1 MALLER
7 PIPVPRPAA
16 AMEDDFDLPEEEP
29 EQTTAPQDQ
38 TCPELRKP
46 TTTRTLNKRARLE
59 PQDDKCGVT
68 GCPDLRKSKS
78 RFCFGHDRHFANMRY
93 QASRRGAA
101 QLAAF
106 NEMMSNLLV
115 ASEEILK
122 FAAVSAASP
131 DAKRKALISWT
142 ELNKSYG
149 EKLEQGDHKLD
160 APYEKEHF
168 AR

>member
-1 MALLER
+1 
-7 PIPVPRPAA
+7 
-16 AMEDDFDLPEEEP
+16 MEDGFDLPEKEEP

-68 GCPDLRKSKS
+68 GCPDLRKSEG
-78 RFCFGHDRHFANMRY
+78 RFCVGHDRRFYSMRY

-106 NEMMSNLLV
+106 NKMMSSLLV

-122 FAAVSAASP
+122 LAAVIAAIP
-131 DAKRKALISWT
+131 DAKRKALVNWI
-142 ELNKSYG
+142 EFNKSYG

-160 APYEKEHF
+160 APLRSSGFF